1 MKRITLLAILLIN
14 VLNVDAQQA
23 YEGMAEESLIIKTA
37 LDNKVHSITP
47 NKAYV
52 SIGKTLS
59 RIRIKKSEI
68 PGVVVKGNNNAYY
81 VRGKTGIP
89 SLAISLV
96 KLNEKGKTLQ
106 SFYSDDLGKKFQ
118 IIPTTLTAADKDKKI
133 FRVNVLGALENGYY
147 AFFFKRADGQGN
159 FRMSGGA
166 SLTYKPMVFQI
177 ENPTE

>member
-68 PGVVVKGNNNAYY
+68 PGVVV
-81 VRGKTGIP
+81 
-89 SLAISLV
+89 
-96 KLNEKGKTLQ
+96 KGKTLQ